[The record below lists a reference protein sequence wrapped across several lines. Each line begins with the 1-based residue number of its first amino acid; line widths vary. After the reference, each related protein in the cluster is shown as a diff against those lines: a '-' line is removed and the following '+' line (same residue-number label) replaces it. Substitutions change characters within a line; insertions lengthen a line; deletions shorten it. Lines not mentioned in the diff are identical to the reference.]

1 MAVRDGLAANGRRP
15 SYGKGLSVTEQTAPT
30 TGTEETNNSQQ
41 TETAKEFQAI
51 TSQED
56 FDKAISARIARER
69 AKFADYDQLKAAQA
83 ELDTIRESQKTE
95 AQKQQEALDQAQ
107 RELAEERTARAR
119 AEVAA
124 ATGVP
129 ANLLSGST
137 VEELTAS
144 AEALI
149 QFRGEAASTPQK
161 LHVPGEGG
169 APMSLNGDGLESA
182 LKQAL
187 GIN

>member
-1 MAVRDGLAANGRRP
+1 M
-15 SYGKGLSVTEQTAPT
+15 TEQTAPT
-30 TGTEETNNSQQ
+30 TGTEETNSQQ
-41 TETAKEFQAI
+41 TETPKEFQAI

-69 AKFADYDQLKAAQA
+69 AKFQDYDQLKADSA
-83 ELDTIRESQKTE
+83 ELAKIRESQKTE
-95 AQKQQEALDQAQ
+95 TQKQQEALEQAQ

-137 VEELTAS
+137 VDELTAS

-149 QFRGEAASTPQK
+149 QFRGEAAPTPQK
-161 LHVPGEGG
+161 LHVPGEGK
-169 APMSLNGDGLESA
+169 APMSLNGDDLESA
-182 LKQAL
+182 LKRAV